1 MTSQPETPAREIR
14 PSDEQYTPIA
24 ADYTISPIHSQGAD
38 LQRMVE
44 LAALP
49 VGATVLDIGTGTGHT
64 AIAFASAGAQVTGLD
79 LTRAMLAEA
88 QRLSQE
94 RGVSLEAVQGLAER
108 LPFASASFD
117 AIACRFCAHHF
128 MDIEESIREMRRV
141 LRPGGVL
148 MFDDHVAPEDDA
160 ADAFVNRLDWLRDPS
175 HRREPRLSEYQQWF
189 ANVGLTVEH
198 VEQRRLRIE
207 ADQWF
212 ARARTSPE
220 REAEARSM
228 LAHAPAP
235 LRDLFD
241 VADDPVAFDLHAI
254 IMRATAERSA

>member
-1 MTSQPETPAREIR
+1 MSSQPGREIR

-24 ADYTISPIHSQGAD
+24 ADYTTSPIHSQGED
-38 LQRMVE
+38 LQRMVD
-44 LAALP
+44 LADLP
-49 VGATVLDIGTGTGHT
+49 VGASVLDIGTGTGHT
-64 AIAFASAGAQVTGLD
+64 AIAFARAGARVTGLD
-79 LTRAMLAEA
+79 LTRAMLTEA

-94 RGVSLEAVQGLAER
+94 RGVSLDAVQGLAES
-108 LPFASASFD
+108 LPFESASFD

-128 MDIEESIREMRRV
+128 LDVPESIREMRRV

-189 ANVGLTVEH
+189 ARVGLLVEH
-198 VEQRRLRIE
+198 VELRRLRIV

-212 ARARTSPE
+212 ARARTSSE
-220 REAEARSM
+220 RESEARS
-228 LAHAPAP
+228 LLSGAPDT
-235 LRDLFD
+235 LRDLF
-241 VADDPVAFDLHAI
+241 AISDDPVAFDLHAI
-254 IMRATAERSA
+254 IVRATAEG